1 MKLNH
6 CILSGRCGSD
16 IEIKVISDNFSVGT
30 VNICTDESYKAKNG
44 EWQSPANWV
53 TVKIT
58 NQNILKFAD
67 KIALKGVEVCVHGAI
82 KTETWETEAGKRSRT
97 LIEIQPF
104 KGDIQQVVREKAGS
118 STPAPAPPEQPPN
131 AKKEPEQDNP
141 EEDLPF

>member
-1 MKLNH
+1 
-6 CILSGRCGSD
+6 
-16 IEIKVISDNFSVGT
+16 
-30 VNICTDESYKAKNG
+30 
-44 EWQSPANWV
+44 V

-67 KIALKGVEVCVHGAI
+67 KIALKGVEICIEGAI

-97 LIEIQPF
+97 LIEIEPF
-104 KGDIQQVVREKAGS
+104 KGKIQQVVREKAGS
-118 STPAPAPPEQPPN
+118 SSTPAPAPPEQAPN